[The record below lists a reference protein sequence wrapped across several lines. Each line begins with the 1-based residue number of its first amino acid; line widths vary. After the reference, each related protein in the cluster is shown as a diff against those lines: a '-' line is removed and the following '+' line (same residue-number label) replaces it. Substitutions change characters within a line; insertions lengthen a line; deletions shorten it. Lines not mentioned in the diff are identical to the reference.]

1 MVETISL
8 KDTLQIIELKD
19 KAGNPYPFSIS
30 FRTLN
35 RQSKTG
41 GRLVSYEKAKL
52 FVPSKNKFPS
62 NNIND
67 MIIEPKDKKNPNH
80 FLNRTR
86 NIEQENG
93 NISKI
98 HIRLIDS
105 INGKKVV
112 Y

>member
-1 MVETISL
+1 MNETISL
-8 KDTLQIIELKD
+8 KDALQILELKD
-19 KAGNPYPFSIS
+19 KNGGAYPFTIS

-35 RQSKTG
+35 KQSKHG
-41 GRLVSYEKAKL
+41 GRLVSYENAKL
-52 FVPSKNKFPS
+52 FIPKKN
-62 NNIND
+62 ND
-67 MIIEPKDKKNPNH
+67 QKALAKSLQYAPTNKKNPNH